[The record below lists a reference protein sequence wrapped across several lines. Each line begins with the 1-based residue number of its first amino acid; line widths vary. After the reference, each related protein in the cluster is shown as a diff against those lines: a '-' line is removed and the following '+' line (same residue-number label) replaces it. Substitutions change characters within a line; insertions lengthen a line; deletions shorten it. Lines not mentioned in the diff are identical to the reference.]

1 MDKNF
6 IKDAIRT
13 ESNDF
18 CGIEKRMS
26 DEENYKV
33 LLAATDK
40 AMKALDELDQV
51 KKAIFYGKKK
61 RSYDESF
68 VKYGDVIKDN
78 YDLNQKDIKEKVKEL
93 KDSDFRVLHGIIGIA
108 TEASELLTAIHSKLT
123 EEESKDLDYV
133 NLKEEIGDIL
143 WYMAIMADSIGFSFE
158 EVADKVIAKLKVRY
172 PEKFSL
178 EKADKRALDK
188 ERAVLESNEEKS

>member
-1 MDKNF
+1 MDNKF

-18 CGIEKRMS
+18 RSIERRMS

-33 LLAATDK
+33 MLAATDK
-40 AMKALDELDQV
+40 ALRALDELDQV

-61 RSYDESF
+61 RAYEEEF
-68 VKYGDVIKDN
+68 VKYGDFLKDN
-78 YDLNQKDIKEKVKEL
+78 YDLNNKDITDKVRNLTEKDL
-93 KDSDFRVLHGIIGIA
+93 RLFHSIIGIA
-108 TEASELLTAIHSKLT
+108 TESSELLSTIHSKMT
-123 EEESKDLDYV
+123 EEDLNLDIV
-133 NLKEEIGDIL
+133 NLKEEVGDIL

-158 EVADKVIAKLKVRY
+158 DVCDKVIAKLKVRY

-178 EKADKRALDK
+178 EKADVRSLDK
-188 ERAVLESNEEKS
+188 ERSVLD